1 MNPKIFV
8 FNETIIISSSDAGAK
23 KDFTSVILSKSEVNQ
38 FVVFVQAFMQR
49 WVNSKY
55 EIDTSI
61 QIVFFVL

>member
-23 KDFTSVILSKSEVNQ
+23 KDFTSVILSKAEVNQ

-49 WVNSKY
+49 
-55 EIDTSI
+55 
-61 QIVFFVL
+61 